1 MNLFKLDDDLDKCA
15 EYHIDKHVGKMQL
28 ECAQMMCTNHWID
41 YLLGYV
47 PRKLTP
53 EEHLKLKVFMKMQR
67 PLTMGNRIFPYL
79 ACHHNHPSTVWMR
92 ESVANYE
99 WAFCYAH
106 ALSIEQAYRTG
117 GSHKSFEV
125 IRNLPELIHMKDVG
139 ETPFKLAM
147 TDNMPR
153 GLVDP
158 DHPVWSY
165 RNFYMLDKASIS
177 SWKGREKPPW
187 WNEDLADYDKRISG
201 Q

>member
-53 EEHLKLKVFMKMQR
+53 EEHLKLKVFMKEQR

-92 ESVANYE
+92 ESVANY
-99 WAFCYAH
+99 
-106 ALSIEQAYRTG
+106 
-117 GSHKSFEV
+117 
-125 IRNLPELIHMKDVG
+125 
-139 ETPFKLAM
+139 
-147 TDNMPR
+147 
-153 GLVDP
+153 
-158 DHPVWSY
+158 
-165 RNFYMLDKASIS
+165 
-177 SWKGREKPPW
+177 
-187 WNEDLADYDKRISG
+187 
-201 Q
+201 